1 MKTSFLKIGGI
12 SNMKKMGIVLGALVL
27 AAGLV
32 GCGEKKEAAAP
43 AENAVRMG
51 LTAYKFDD
59 NFIALFRQAFQAE
72 ADAVGD
78 QVALQMVDSQNDAAK
93 QNEQLDVLLE
103 KGIDTLAINLVD
115 PAGVDVVLEKSK
127 QRIASCFL

>member
-1 MKTSFLKIGGI
+1 
-12 SNMKKMGIVLGALVL
+12 MKKTGIVLGALLL

-59 NFIALFRQAFQAE
+59 NFIAYLDKLSKRK
-72 ADAVGD
+72 
-78 QVALQMVDSQNDAAK
+78 QMQWEIK
-93 QNEQLDVLLE
+93 
-103 KGIDTLAINLVD
+103 
-115 PAGVDVVLEKSK
+115 
-127 QRIASCFL
+127 